1 MGKKKTTLLKPIL
14 FFGVVLMTLILV
26 VVSFTY
32 SWFTSN
38 EEVVYPF
45 EISADGVLY
54 VYVDADVQENPT
66 SLIPAVAMEGAVAE
80 GLPMNVLKTHA
91 EDNNSY
97 IKSAASITDVTG
109 RFTVFN
115 DGVGYDKIELPKDAE
130 GNTLY
135 PKIDGFGN
143 IAWKSDNHTPGNW
156 ETYRVIVGQEAYI
169 RYKTPRAGDYYLY
182 PAIDPYGKIKWKS
195 DDYTIGN
202 WETHAVYDARQEVYG
217 ILPLIDENGD
227 IVWREDFSFPET
239 SGSTEWNYYGED
251 YWETS
256 YLWTEDEVPENV
268 EEYTKI
274 LYSTE
279 TDYSPLIDSE
289 GKIIWREDFEF
300 PETDG
305 SSEWAFYGED
315 FWECEMVETPGAAE
329 AEVSYN
335 IFFKASDDPEAQDYF
350 DPDLFTI
357 KRIYFTSTPDAVA
370 EADMATASTV
380 FQVTPTTADLKQGKF
395 TIKGTQPL
403 FVHAEIYL
411 TYPDELLGDSLR
423 GKPIYMALGV
433 SVSLQVEIPDYMVE

>member
-66 SLIPAVAMEGAVAE
+66 SLIPAVAMEGAVGE

-115 DGVGYDKIELPKDAE
+115 DGVGYEKIELPKDAK
-130 GNTLY
+130 GYTLY

-156 ETYRVIVGQEAYI
+156 ETCRIQVGTKEEI
-169 RYKTPRAGDYYLY
+169 W
-182 PAIDPYGKIKWKS
+182 IDPGTGDPAYDEITG
-195 DDYTIGN
+195 DTIY
-202 WETHAVYDARQEVYG
+202 ET
-217 ILPLIDENGD
+217 
-227 IVWREDFSFPET
+227 
-239 SGSTEWNYYGED
+239 
-251 YWETS
+251 
-256 YLWTEDEVPENV
+256 VPV
-268 EEYTKI
+268 
-274 LYSTE
+274 YSTE
-279 TDYSPLIDSE
+279 TDYSPLVDSE
-289 GKIIWREDFEF
+289 GEIIWRGDFEF

-329 AEVSYN
+329 AEVTYN

-357 KRIYFTSTPDAVA
+357 KRIYFTSTPAAVA
-370 EADMATASTV
+370 EEDMATASTV

-433 SVSLQVEIPDYMVE
+433 SVALQVEIPDYMVE